1 MGVINL
7 EKRLKNLEDE
17 LKALKATYSVYGG
30 AMKIYGSTSQSFS
43 WTFTI
48 PVVIPIVRF
57 TSDWE
62 RDKNILIASV
72 NVEMRDS
79 GGNLIYSPPE
89 LTLDIQNHSGSVDI
103 HFLPVTNMRSFNI
116 TLYSTSPGTFT
127 RIQ

>member
-1 MGVINL
+1 MGIINL

-17 LKALKATYSVYGG
+17 IKALKATYSVYGG

-43 WTFTI
+43 WSSTLPIIF
-48 PVVIPIVRF
+48 PVVRF

-62 RDKNILIASV
+62 RDKNILVASV

-79 GGNLIYSPPE
+79 GGNLLYSPPQ
-89 LTLDIQNHSGSVDI
+89 LSLDIQNKSGSVDI
-103 HFLPVTNMRSFNI
+103 HLLPNIDMTSFTI